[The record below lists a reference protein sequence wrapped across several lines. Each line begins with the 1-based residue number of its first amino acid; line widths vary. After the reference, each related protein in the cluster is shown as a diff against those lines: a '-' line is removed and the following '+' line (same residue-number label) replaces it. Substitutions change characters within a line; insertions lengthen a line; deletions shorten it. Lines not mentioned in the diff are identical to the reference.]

1 MQKSLIFI
9 ALIATMLVSS
19 CSSSKSSMAMADAK
33 TDLRREDYILFD
45 EPINV
50 EIKNTGVW
58 ILFIK
63 ITGTSDERLKEKLY
77 SKAVKSVPSADGI
90 INPKFTYNKFHLPLV
105 VFTYTQKRVGLT
117 GKAYRLKTESE
128 LAKEKSDKKN

>member
-9 ALIATMLVSS
+9 ALIATLLTS
-19 CSSSKSSMAMADAK
+19 CSSSKSAMSMQDAR
-33 TDLRREDYILFD
+33 TDLKRDDYVLFD
-45 EPINV
+45 TPINV
-50 EIKNTGVW
+50 EMKNTGVW

-90 INPKFTYNKFHLPLV
+90 INPKFSYNKFHLPLI
-105 VFTYTQKRVGLT
+105 VFTYTKKTMGLT